1 MAKLQIMSFFSTGRS
16 GSYSILFI
24 SSAIIFCSS
33 CMDLFLCVGCLP
45 GAGSDDGWF
54 HAVEK

>member
-1 MAKLQIMSFFSTGRS
+1 MSFFSTGRS